1 VGPYSLTSAGWK
13 FNAGRL
19 YVWFLNGSGAAI
31 NFGTGAGLAGSV
43 FLYTGG
49 LGDCVARRAA

>member
-1 VGPYSLTSAGWK
+1 MGPYSLTSAGWK

-49 LGDCVARRAA
+49 LGDWRVR